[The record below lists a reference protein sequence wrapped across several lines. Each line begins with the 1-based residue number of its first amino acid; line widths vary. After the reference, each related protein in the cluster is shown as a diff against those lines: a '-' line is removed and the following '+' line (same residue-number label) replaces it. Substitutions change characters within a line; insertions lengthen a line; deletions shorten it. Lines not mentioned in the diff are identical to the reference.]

1 MPNFKSTQM
10 LLLDDVF
17 RMAGGYV
24 HNFSDKTFGTFFREE
39 VGIDI
44 DLPCY
49 SVEGGSKA
57 KRFRYFVQNESLPAV
72 VKAIKALWEYRQ
84 ALMERDGEKETLV
97 NIDTRMEAL
106 VSSIG
111 GQWDKPTTAAPPSS
125 AVVLDSTKI
134 ADFTKR
140 LLNLGSLAPHPRGYA
155 FEEFLRDLF
164 DAYGL
169 EAHKAFRNRGEQ
181 IDGSFQLDG
190 QTYLLEAKWQN
201 APSDAADLHVFQG
214 KIGEKSDWSR
224 GLFVSYAGFSA
235 DGLIAFG
242 RAKRIICMDGLDMH
256 EALTRGISLD
266 KLLRDK
272 ARKAAETGLP
282 YVRVSDL

>member
-1 MPNFKSTQM
+1 MPNLKSMQI

-17 RMAGGYV
+17 RMGGGYV
-24 HNFSDKTFGTFFREE
+24 LNFSDKTFRNFFREE

-44 DLPCY
+44 DLPRY

-57 KRFRYFVQNESLPAV
+57 KRFRYFVQNESLLV
-72 VKAIKALWEYRQ
+72 VVRAIKAVWNYRQ
-84 ALMERDGEKETLV
+84 AIMERDGDQETLS
-97 NIDTRMEAL
+97 NIDNRMEAL
-106 VSSIG
+106 ISRID
-111 GQWDKPTTAAPPSS
+111 GQWDTPAPPAPRAS
-125 AVVLDSTKI
+125 AIVLDPTEV
-134 ADFTKR
+134 AGFAKR
-140 LLNLGSLAPHPRGYA
+140 LLDLGSLAPHPRGYA
-155 FEEFLRDLF
+155 LEEFLRDLF
-164 DAYGL
+164 EAYRL

-190 QTYLLEAKWQN
+190 HTYLLEAKWQN

-214 KIGEKSDWSR
+214 KIGEKPDWSR
-224 GLFVSYAGFSA
+224 GLFVSYSGFSA
-235 DGLIAFG
+235 DGLAAFG

-256 EALTRGISLD
+256 EALSHGISLD

-282 YVRVSDL
+282 FVRVSEL

>member
-1 MPNFKSTQM
+1 MPNLKSMHM
-10 LLLDDVF
+10 LFLDDVF
-17 RMAGGYV
+17 RMGGGYV
-24 HNFSDKTFGTFFREE
+24 LNFSDKTFGNFFREE

-44 DLPCY
+44 DLPRY
-49 SVEGGSKA
+49 SVKGGSKA
-57 KRFRYFVQNESLPAV
+57 KRLRYFVQNESLPAV
-72 VKAIKALWEYRQ
+72 VKAIKALWDYRQ
-84 ALMERDGEKETLV
+84 ALMERDGEQETLS
-97 NIDTRMEAL
+97 NIDNRMEAL
-106 VSSIG
+106 ISSIG
-111 GQWDKPTTAAPPSS
+111 GQWDKPARPAPPAS
-125 AVVLDSTKI
+125 AIVLDPTKV
-134 ADFTKR
+134 AGFTKR
-140 LLNLGSLAPHPRGYA
+140 LLDLSSLAPHPRGYA

-164 DAYGL
+164 DAYRL

-190 QTYLLEAKWQN
+190 HTYLLEAKWQN

-235 DGLIAFG
+235 DGLAAFG

-256 EALTRGISLD
+256 EALSRGVSLD

-282 YVRVSDL
+282 FVRVSDL

>member
-1 MPNFKSTQM
+1 MPNLKSMQM

-17 RMAGGYV
+17 RMGGGYV
-24 HNFSDKTFGTFFREE
+24 LNFSDKTFGNFFREE

-44 DLPCY
+44 DLPRY

-57 KRFRYFVQNESLPAV
+57 KRFRYFVQNESLPVV
-72 VKAIKALWEYRQ
+72 VKAIKALWDYRQ
-84 ALMERDGEKETLV
+84 ALMERDGEQETLS
-97 NIDTRMEAL
+97 NIDNRMEAL
-106 VSSIG
+106 ISSIG
-111 GQWDKPTTAAPPSS
+111 GQWDKPAPPAPRAS
-125 AVVLDSTKI
+125 AIVLDLTNV
-134 ADFTKR
+134 AGFTKR
-140 LLNLGSLAPHPRGYA
+140 LLDLSSLAPHPRGYA

-164 DAYGL
+164 DAYRL

-190 QTYLLEAKWQN
+190 HTYLLEAKWQN

-235 DGLIAFG
+235 DGLAAFG

-256 EALTRGISLD
+256 EALSRGISLD

-282 YVRVSDL
+282 FVRVSDL

>member
-1 MPNFKSTQM
+1 MPNLKSMQM
-10 LLLDDVF
+10 MLLDDVF
-17 RMAGGYV
+17 RMGGGYV
-24 HNFSDKTFGTFFREE
+24 LNFSDKTFGAFFREE

-44 DLPCY
+44 DLPRY

-57 KRFRYFVQNESLPAV
+57 KRFRYFVQNESQPAV
-72 VKAIKALWEYRQ
+72 VKAIKALWDYRQ
-84 ALMERDGEKETLV
+84 ALMERDGEKETLA
-97 NIDTRMEAL
+97 NIDARMEAL

-111 GQWDKPTTAAPPSS
+111 GQWDRRATAAPPSG
-125 AVVLDSTKI
+125 AVVLGSTKI

-140 LLNLGSLAPHPRGYA
+140 LLDLSLLAPHPRGYA

-164 DAYGL
+164 AAYRL

-190 QTYLLEAKWQN
+190 HTYLLEAKWQN

-224 GLFVSYAGFSA
+224 GLFVSYTGFSA
-235 DGLIAFG
+235 DGLAAFG

-256 EALTRGISLD
+256 EALSRGIPLD
-266 KLLRDK
+266 NLLRDK

-282 YVRVSDL
+282 FVRVSDL